1 MAQHDYV
8 IDNQSFPATR
18 TDINNVL
25 LAISSTNSGTSA
37 PSTTYANQLWYDTTN
52 NKLYIRNE
60 DNDAWIPLFL
70 LDQSNDVAGTLAT
83 EIDVEDASGTDTA
96 GTALT
101 VKGGAGTGSGAGGS
115 IVFQTA
121 DGGSSGSSVNSHAT
135 RVTIT
140 DDGKV
145 GIGTTSPENPIEIET
160 ANTLGS
166 TFTGTTHGEGLRVT
180 QSSYSSG
187 NYVSLVE
194 SPYQPNGVAN
204 VRIAAMFDGGGSNL
218 AFGTSNSFGSGI
230 TNTAMFI
237 DSTAQVGVGT
247 AAPAQRLHLQTGGTT
262 YMRSENTSISTV
274 TDFGTDSTGSII
286 INRSAKPM
294 RFFTDT
300 TERMRITD
308 AGGVAIG
315 ATTTSNKLEVRGTGL
330 FSSDGNYRGSNS
342 GILNVSPN
350 GNLAIGFGGDSDA
363 NYYAAIFH
371 NSSNTAVGSI
381 FVDASSTTYATSS
394 DYRLKENVANLTG
407 AIERVKALAPK
418 RFNFIADP
426 DKTVDGFLAHE
437 AATVVPEAVQGE
449 KDAMS
454 DQQFMVTP
462 ALGNIIT
469 PATDDADEVIHST
482 GVAKPDTLED
492 GQEWIQTA
500 SPVMETRSAP
510 DYQGID
516 QSKLVPVLTAALQ
529 EAIAKIEALETRV
542 AALEG

>member
-70 LDQSNDVAGTLAT
+70 LDQSNDVASTLAT

-96 GTALT
+96 GTSLT
-101 VKGGAGTGSGAGGS
+101 IKGGAGTGTGAGGS

-121 DGGSSGSSVNSHAT
+121 DGAGSTGSSVNAHAT

-140 DDGKV
+140 DNGNV
-145 GIGTTSPENPIEIET
+145 GIG
-160 ANTLGS
+160 
-166 TFTGTTHGEGLRVT
+166 
-180 QSSYSSG
+180 
-187 NYVSLVE
+187 
-194 SPYQPNGVAN
+194 VA
-204 VRIAAMFDGGGSNL
+204 S
-218 AFGTSNSFGSGI
+218 
-230 TNTAMFI
+230 
-237 DSTAQVGVGT
+237 
-247 AAPAQRLHLQTGGTT
+247 PAQKLHLQTGGTT
-262 YMRSENTSISTV
+262 YMRSENTSTSTV
-274 TDFGTDSTGSII
+274 TDFGTDSTGSTI
-286 INRSAKPM
+286 INRSAVPM
-294 RFFTDT
+294 RFFTDS
-300 TERMRITD
+300 TERVRVTD
-308 AGGVAIG
+308 AGNVAIG
-315 ATTTSNKLEVRGTGL
+315 ATATSNKLEVRGTGL

-342 GILNVSPN
+342 GVLNVSPN

-462 ALGNIIT
+462 ALGDIIT

>member
-70 LDQSNDVAGTLAT
+70 LDQSNDVASTLAT
-83 EIDVEDASGTDTA
+83 EIDVEDVSGTDTA

-101 VKGGAGTGSGAGGS
+101 IKGGAGTGTGAGGS

-121 DGGSSGSSVNSHAT
+121 DGAGSTGSSVNAHAT

-145 GIGTTSPENPIEIET
+145 GIGTTSPHSELDVRGAGEI
-160 ANTLGS
+160 
-166 TFTGTTHGEGLRVT
+166 FTVEG
-180 QSSYSSG
+180 
-187 NYVSLVE
+187 
-194 SPYQPNGVAN
+194 
-204 VRIAAMFDGGGSNL
+204 DGGASAEINL
-218 AFGTSNSFGSGI
+218 SLINGTGNKSTIINFGKNLGTSDRYLGRIIYEVDNNNMDFYTSG
-230 TNTAMFI
+230 TLRARF
-237 DSTAQVGVGT
+237 
-247 AAPAQRLHLQTGGTT
+247 
-262 YMRSENTSISTV
+262 TS
-274 TDFGTDSTGSII
+274 
-286 INRSAKPM
+286 
-294 RFFTDT
+294 
-300 TERMRITD
+300 
-308 AGGVAIG
+308 AGNLAIG
-315 ATTTSNKLEVRGTGL
+315 ATATSNKIEVRGTGL

-381 FVDASSTTYATSS
+381 FVDATSTTYATSS

-462 ALGNIIT
+462 ALGDIIT
-469 PATDDADEVIHST
+469 PATDDADEVVHST